1 MTRNTTPSNRA
12 TICAADV
19 IRALQDAAATAYP
32 TRDDMADSAPNFD
45 QQARALVYLCSETA
59 DRVPQEHWE
68 SQEFTVEGL
77 TEQHTYGIQP
87 GDHDIRARMQ
97 ATQHAM
103 QSARDAAAAELRAH
117 CPDSFI
123 RIRTGERSTIKI
135 LNTRERI
142 SEMVATVRRSPG
154 LFGGGKVD
162 KVAPARKATTWKARS
177 VSMVWELIQDGDYSA
192 ALAMADTL
200 GAMFYEFNGHAGLT
214 WAPMP
219 VDGMP
224 EGFVSA
230 RRWDGAYTVFHTASM
245 LAMNGN
251 TKATSR
257 NKAEQVARDL
267 WNNKPAHI
275 QAAAIAASINCP
287 HDQAAARATWIAQL
301 GIQPDPETLQSTEH
315 DTTEDTTSTEAA
327 RQVSE
332 LIASATTAAVIEQ
345 ASEATEPDQA
355 PELATVDAC
364 SESEASATTCDA
376 SSASSTP
383 SAPQH
388 GRASSRPHQAPPKP
402 THDAHGQRIGQRVA
416 GNSGHWCA
424 VMFTDPDGRPSFEFE
439 GPDGSRDVWSFAT
452 GRERMAALQ
461 AMARQADQAAQDTDD
476 QDDQQT
482 EREHRLNAFDAM
494 NATAAD
500 VQAMGAEH
508 VAQLLDD
515 LEDINYHT
523 EGLILQALAAGR
535 EDLAARARANLREHL
550 AAGYLTDA
558 LREDRQAISDALRQS
573 TKQRAYKGL
582 FALVTKRQAR
592 ELWNSGEPIGLLTY
606 KRNAP
611 FECDTMNAEY
621 KAFSSFDEKVTD
633 AESQLRSGERIY
645 FYAPAEHTGYAPPT
659 PDAHQQTA
667 PVPNLADKVPRAVGA
682 DSGPASNPP
691 GATAPSA
698 PAPSAPAPS
707 APAPS
712 APAPDTEASAD
723 EPEPEFTRTAPQP
736 FDMLAMIAA
745 GLAPDDFVGLGIV
758 YSGDS
763 ANPSGRG
770 AITDVQPC
778 SWYKYTITVTLED
791 GRQSRLNPV
800 SFTDHLGNRYRTD
813 FKRHGAPYL
822 AELAAA
828 RLAVEAADKA
838 AKQAAADDKARQRR
852 ELPQQWPQLK
862 AYDPAGKLN
871 GPTLAAHNIRVL
883 LKEQFPKIKFSV
895 KSDRF
900 AGGDSIDIRWT
911 DGPNTKA
918 VEKIADRFEA
928 GHFNGQE
935 DIYEYAHSV
944 FRDLFGDAKY
954 IHCHRD
960 ESDALI
966 GQAIE
971 AEYPNA
977 EGRPTVDD
985 YRKAQGV
992 FSYQHRDEWHARRI
1006 RERLET
1012 MGAGLPS

>member
-123 RIRTGERSTIKI
+123 RIRTGERSTMKI

-301 GIQPDPETLQSTEH
+301 GIQPDPEALQSTEH

-332 LIASATTAAVIEQ
+332 LIASATAAAVIEQ
-345 ASEATEPDQA
+345 ASEAAPMATPDECEADPA

-364 SESEASATTCDA
+364 SESEASTTTCDA
-376 SSASSTP
+376 SSAGSAPST
-383 SAPQH
+383 PQH
-388 GRASSRPHQAPPKP
+388 GYASSRPHRA

-416 GNSGHWCA
+416 GNSGHWRA
-424 VMFTDPDGRPSFEFE
+424 VMFTDPDGRPSFEFD
-439 GPDGSRDVWSFAT
+439 GPGGLIEALTFAT
-452 GRERMAALQ
+452 GRDRMAALQ

-482 EREHRLNAFDAM
+482 ERERRLNAFDAM
-494 NATAAD
+494 TATAAD
-500 VQAMGAEH
+500 VQAMGAEY
-508 VAQLLDD
+508 VALLGED
-515 LEDINYHT
+515 LEDINHHT
-523 EGLILQALAAGR
+523 EYLTLQCLAAGR

-558 LREDRQAISDALRQS
+558 LRLDRQAISEALRQS
-573 TKQRAYKGL
+573 T
-582 FALVTKRQAR
+582 
-592 ELWNSGEPIGLLTY
+592 EPDPTHPAGDTPSSDPTS
-606 KRNAP
+606 AP
-611 FECDTMNAEY
+611 
-621 KAFSSFDEKVTD
+621 
-633 AESQLRSGERIY
+633 
-645 FYAPAEHTGYAPPT
+645 GYAPPA

-707 APAPS
+707 APAP
-712 APAPDTEASAD
+712 DTEASAD

-736 FDMLAMIAA
+736 FDMLDMIAA

-758 YSGDS
+758 YSGDR
-763 ANPSGRG
+763 ANPSGCG

-778 SWYKYTITVTLED
+778 SWYKYTVTVTLED

-800 SFTDHLGNRYRTD
+800 SFTEHLGNRYRTD

-883 LKEQFPKIKFSV
+883 LKERFPKIKFSV
-895 KSDRF
+895 KSDRYS
-900 AGGDSIDIRWT
+900 GGDAIDIRWT

-918 VEKIADRFEA
+918 VEKIADQFEA
-928 GHFNGQE
+928 GSFNGQE

-960 ESDALI
+960 ISDALLS
-966 GQAIE
+966 QAIA
-971 AEYPNA
+971 AEYLGT
-977 EGRPTVDD
+977 ESRPTVED

>member
-1 MTRNTTPSNRA
+1 MTNISTA
-12 TICAADV
+12 T
-19 IRALQDAAATAYP
+19 R
-32 TRDDMADSAPNFD
+32 
-45 QQARALVYLCSETA
+45 
-59 DRVPQEHWE
+59 
-68 SQEFTVEGL
+68 
-77 TEQHTYGIQP
+77 
-87 GDHDIRARMQ
+87 
-97 ATQHAM
+97 
-103 QSARDAAAAELRAH
+103 AELRETLRAMRAENVDVSTQLDLIH
-117 CPDSFI
+117 SDIIGMDPVTLEHNGGNTDPDQVTTI
-123 RIRTGERSTIKI
+123 RAGRLMMRCLAKNAARTAAKLRSAS
-135 LNTRERI
+135 R
-142 SEMVATVRRSPG
+142 
-154 LFGGGKVD
+154 
-162 KVAPARKATTWKARS
+162 APARRIAS
-177 VSMVWELIQDGDYSA
+177 VSRSYPKFAPGMSTAEYVKAFADFNNSA
-192 ALAMADTL
+192 
-200 GAMFYEFNGHAGLT
+200 N
-214 WAPMP
+214 
-219 VDGMP
+219 
-224 EGFVSA
+224 
-230 RRWDGAYTVFHTASM
+230 
-245 LAMNGN
+245 
-251 TKATSR
+251 
-257 NKAEQVARDL
+257 
-267 WNNKPAHI
+267 PAHVLPYDLSAYRNPCTLYEGNALDFEPI
-275 QAAAIAASINCP
+275 EQPADAPDLAAEALQPVSIVSELTG
-287 HDQAAARATWIAQL
+287 ATMATV
-301 GIQPDPETLQSTEH
+301 PRHVAD
-315 DTTEDTTSTEAA
+315 
-327 RQVSE
+327 QVSE

-345 ASEATEPDQA
+345 ASEAAPIATPDECEA
-355 PELATVDAC
+355 GRELATVDAC
-364 SESEASATTCDA
+364 SESEATATSCDA
-376 SSASSTP
+376 SSAGNAP
-383 SAPQH
+383 SAPHVVYSQLKPGDAFRLYPQGTVYIKTRGGH
-388 GRASSRPHQAPPKP
+388 RPGRGGPLDRAYEGRTVYRWYGDERDQAPAVSTPAPAVHTAPAPAAP
-402 THDAHGQRIGQRVA
+402 TFQTIIGKS
-416 GNSGHWCA
+416 GNWCA
-424 VMFTDPDGRPSFEFE
+424 RFRRLPDGDHVLEFSTRPN
-439 GPDGSRDVWSFAT
+439 DWSIYVYKT

-461 AMARQADQAAQDTDD
+461 AMARQAEQAAQTSNDDETDR
-476 QDDQQT
+476 
-482 EREHRLNAFDAM
+482 ERRLNAFDAM
-494 NATAAD
+494 TATAAD
-500 VQAMGAEH
+500 VQAMGAEY

-558 LREDRQAISDALRQS
+558 LREDRQAIGEALRQS

-582 FALVTKRQAR
+582 FALVTKHQAR

-606 KRNAP
+606 KRNTP

-621 KAFSSFDEKVTD
+621 KAFASFDEKVTD

-645 FYAPAEHTGYAPPT
+645 FYAPAEHTGYTPPAP
-659 PDAHQQTA
+659 DVHQQTA

-707 APAPS
+707 APAP
-712 APAPDTEASAD
+712 DTEASAD
-723 EPEPEFTRTAPQP
+723 EPEPEFTRTAPQA

-758 YSGDS
+758 YSGDR

-800 SFTDHLGNRYRTD
+800 SFTEHLGNRYRTD

-895 KSDRF
+895 KSDRYS
-900 AGGDSIDIRWT
+900 GGDAIDIRWT

-918 VEKIADRFEA
+918 VEKIADQFKA
-928 GHFNGQE
+928 GSFNGQE

-960 ESDALI
+960 ISDALLS
-966 GQAIE
+966 QAIA
-971 AEYPNA
+971 AEYPGT
-977 EGRPTVDD
+977 ESRPTVED